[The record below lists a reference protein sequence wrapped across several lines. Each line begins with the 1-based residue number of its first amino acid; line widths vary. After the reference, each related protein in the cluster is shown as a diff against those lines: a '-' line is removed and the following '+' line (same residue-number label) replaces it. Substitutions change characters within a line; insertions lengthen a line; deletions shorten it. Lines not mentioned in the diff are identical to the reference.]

1 MAIAVLTRAVII
13 PVDVLERKWPG
24 GEAGYRAAA
33 PNKTYRCDGH
43 LAAIEFMTPGDVDYW
58 IDKRVR
64 PAGLHFPEKGGERD
78 AVVVDAHE
86 GLTTACGWI
95 DFRRR
100 DKWAEARLK
109 GAPESPLTGPSG
121 WSPEAEPETHYLDPE
136 ACGRRMKFLSVD
148 HAVATFLDEET
159 GKRNYIGVVNRESVA
174 LILGWR
180 LQALW
185 QKLSPLREA
194 ADKGPLALPE
204 TEKTLLR
211 EAAEECERISKACE
225 PLENKSLWAAALFAR
240 MAAEW
245 KLAARLCQLYLAG
258 EPDDAGMW
266 MELTWC
272 LAEQGEHEASLEA
285 AEKAVALAPGD
296 AGAASNMAACLRA
309 LGRWQEA
316 LTWTD
321 RALEL
326 DPADAIALALRDNL
340 AD

>member
-33 PNKTYRCDGH
+33 PNMTYRCDGH
-43 LAAIEFMTPGDVDYW
+43 LAAVEFMTPGDVEHW
-58 IDKRVR
+58 IVKRLR
-64 PAGLHFPEKGGERD
+64 PAGLHIPEKGRERD
-78 AVVVDAHE
+78 AVVADAHE
-86 GLTTACGWI
+86 GLTTPCGWI
-95 DFRRR
+95 DFRRL
-100 DKWAEARLK
+100 DNWAEARLK

-121 WSPEAEPETHYLDPE
+121 WTPEVEPETHYLDPE
-136 ACGRRMKFLSVD
+136 SSGRRMKFLGID
-148 HAVATFLDEET
+148 EGVATFLDEGT
-159 GKRNYIGVVNRESVA
+159 GRRNYIGMVSRDSLT
-174 LILGWR
+174 LILSWR

-185 QKLSPLREA
+185 KRLSPLRKA
-194 ADKGPLALPE
+194 ADRGPRDLPAV
-204 TEKTLLR
+204 EKKRLR
-211 EAAEECERISKACE
+211 EAAEECERIANICA
-225 PLENKSLWAAALFAR
+225 PLESRSLWAAALYAR

-245 KLAARLCQLYLAG
+245 QLAARLCRRFLAG

-272 LAEQGEHEASLEA
+272 LAEQGEREASLAA

-321 RALEL
+321 RALQL